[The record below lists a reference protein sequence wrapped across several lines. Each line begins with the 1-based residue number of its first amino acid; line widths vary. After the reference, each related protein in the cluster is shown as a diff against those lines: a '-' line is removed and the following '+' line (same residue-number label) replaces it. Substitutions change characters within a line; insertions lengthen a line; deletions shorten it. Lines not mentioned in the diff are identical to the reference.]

1 MLKIARNAG
10 ATMVREGSE
19 SDAYLQLPPDTLAS
33 HVGEMVEEQAAEIDY
48 RLKVRARQVGGLL
61 GALGGATAAAL
72 GKPAHVGDE

>member
-1 MLKIARNAG
+1 
-10 ATMVREGSE
+10 
-19 SDAYLQLPPDTLAS
+19 
-33 HVGEMVEEQAAEIDY
+33 MVEEQAAEIDY